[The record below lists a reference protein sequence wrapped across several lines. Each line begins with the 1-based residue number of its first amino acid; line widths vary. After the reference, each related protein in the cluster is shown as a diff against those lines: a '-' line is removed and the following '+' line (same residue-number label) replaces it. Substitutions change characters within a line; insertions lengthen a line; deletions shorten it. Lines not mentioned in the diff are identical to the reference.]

1 MDIIL
6 FNITFIVFITLKI
19 IVTYKENKKNE
30 LKIIN
35 TNTSK
40 IVDNVNLKID
50 NQEKN
55 IKHNNHY
62 NFCKDNDY
70 MKEKVK
76 ILKKEYK
83 KRF

>member
-6 FNITFIVFITLKI
+6 FNIAFIVFITLKI
-19 IVTYKENKKNE
+19 TVIYKENKKNK

-40 IVDNVNLKID
+40 IVDNVNLKIN
-50 NQEKN
+50 NQEKKSN
-55 IKHNNHY
+55 YSNHY
-62 NFCKDNDY
+62 DYYKDNNY